1 VAIPLRY
8 SWKNVLARPLNTAL
22 TALAVALWAFLF
34 IFFSGFLDGLRFALT
49 ATGSP
54 SNAIVIRPQSTSET
68 NSSVT
73 RDQASV
79 LATLPQVARDASGQP
94 ALAGEAIV
102 LINLP
107 RLGSSTGANVTIR
120 GVTARSL
127 DPGLGRRIRL
137 LPGGRMFRSGAG
149 ELLVSRNISRRY
161 QNCEV
166 GSTLHFEH
174 RDWHVVGVF
183 DAGGTAFDSEIWG
196 DRDEVLAQFK
206 REAFSSV
213 TFRMAD
219 PAGFPALRK
228 AIADDQRLQLEAHT
242 ERQYYDDQ
250 RRGADWMKYIFYAL
264 TLIFSVSMFFA
275 AANAIYA
282 AVQARTR
289 EIGTL
294 RAIGFSGADVL
305 RAFLAESMALGL
317 IGGLVGAVPASLLVS
332 RLYSGT
338 TNFSG
343 GGFSDLTFQFRV
355 TPQLFGVTLL
365 LCCLICVVGGLVP
378 SARASRIGITTALR
392 EL

>member
-8 SWKNVLARPLNTAL
+8 SWKNVLARPLNTFL

-34 IFFSGFLDGLRFALT
+34 IFFSGFLDGLRHALQS
-49 ATGSP
+49 TGSP
-54 SNAIVIRPQSTSET
+54 SNVVVIRPQSTSET
-68 NSSVT
+68 NSAVT
-73 RDQASV
+73 RDQAAV
-79 LATLPQVARDASGQP
+79 LATLPQVARNAAGEP
-94 ALAGEAIV
+94 LLAGESIV

-107 RLGSSTGANVTIR
+107 RIGAATGANVTIR
-120 GVTARSL
+120 GVTARSA
-127 DPGLGRRIRL
+127 DPGLGRNIRI
-137 LPGGRMFRSGAG
+137 LPGGRMFLPGAG
-149 ELLVSRNISRRY
+149 ELLVSRNISKRY
-161 QNCEV
+161 QDCTL
-166 GSTLHFEH
+166 GSRLHFEH
-174 RDWHVVGVF
+174 RDWRVVGLF
-183 DAGGTAFDSEIWG
+183 EAGGTAFDSEIWG
-196 DRDEVLAQFK
+196 DRDELLAQFK

-219 PAGFPALRK
+219 PAGFPALK
-228 AIADDQRLQLEAHT
+228 KLLADDQRLQLEAHV
-242 ERQYYDDQ
+242 ERRYYDDQ
-250 RRGADWMKYIFYAL
+250 RRGADWMKYIFYSL

-305 RAFLAESMALGL
+305 RAFLVESMVLGL
-317 IGGLVGAVPASLLVS
+317 IGGLLGAVPASLLVS

-355 TPQLFGVTLL
+355 TPQLFGMTLV
-365 LCCLICVVGGLVP
+365 LCCAICLVGGIVP
-378 SARASRIGITTALR
+378 SARAARLRITTALR
-392 EL
+392 EV